1 MKSFRKPGLISVVL
15 LLALS
20 SISCQ
25 KIQDLKDDIDIR
37 SFSWTGGTVFG
48 EPFQVTTKQLH
59 FDTGDLFGKDVIL
72 EGDILE
78 RGESSTHLVMAD
90 PDGRILVVLT
100 SVDESY
106 QILGEPSV
114 NRVKIL
120 GRLERGK
127 KGLPYL
133 LAKAVRPGVK
143 SSQ

>member
-1 MKSFRKPGLISVVL
+1 MSFHKPGLVLVFL

-25 KIQDLKDDIDIR
+25 KVQGLKDSIDET

-72 EGDILE
+72 EGDIME
-78 RGESSTHLVMAD
+78 RDTVSTHLVMAD
-90 PDGRILVVLT
+90 QDGRILVVLT
-100 SVDESY
+100 GVDDSY
-106 QILGEPSV
+106 RILGQESV

>member
-1 MKSFRKPGLISVVL
+1 MSVSKPGLVSI
-15 LLALS
+15 LLALALTHV
-20 SISCQ
+20 SCQ
-25 KIQDLKDDIDIR
+25 KIQGIKDDIDET

-78 RGESSTHLVMAD
+78 RGESSTHLVMSD
-90 PDGRILVVLT
+90 QDGRILVVLT
-100 SVDESY
+100 AVDESY
-106 QILGEPSV
+106 QILAQESV
-114 NRVKIL
+114 NCVKIL

>member
-1 MKSFRKPGLISVVL
+1 MSFRKPGLVPIFL

-20 SISCQ
+20 NISCQ
-25 KIQDLKDDIDIR
+25 KIQVLKDEIDVT
-37 SFSWTGGTVFG
+37 SFAWTGGTVFG

-100 SVDESY
+100 AVDESY
-106 QILGEPSV
+106 RMLGEETV

>member
-1 MKSFRKPGLISVVL
+1 MSFRKPGLVSIFL

-20 SISCQ
+20 NVSCQ
-25 KIQDLKDDIDIR
+25 KIQGLKDDIDVT
-37 SFSWTGGTVFG
+37 SFAWTGGTVFG

-100 SVDESY
+100 AVDDSY
-106 QILGEPSV
+106 RLLGEQAI

-133 LAKAVRPGVK
+133 LAKSVRPGVK

>member
-1 MKSFRKPGLISVVL
+1 MSLFKPGLVFIFLVSS
-15 LLALS
+15 LS
-20 SISCQ
+20 SVSCQ
-25 KIQDLKDDIDIR
+25 KIQGLKDDIDHV

-78 RGESSTHLVMAD
+78 RGDLSTHLVMAD
-90 PDGRILVVLT
+90 QEGRMLVVLT
-100 SVDESY
+100 GVDDSY
-106 QILGEPSV
+106 RILDLSV
-114 NRVKIL
+114 NYVKIL

>member
-1 MKSFRKPGLISVVL
+1 MSFRKSFLLSLTLVL
-15 LLALS
+15 SLSALS
-20 SISCQ
+20 CK
-25 KIQDLKDDIDIR
+25 KIQALKDDLDET
-37 SFSWTGGTVFG
+37 SFAWTGGTVFG

-72 EGDILE
+72 EGDILD
-78 RGESSTHLVMAD
+78 RGELSTHLVMAD
-90 PDGRILVVLT
+90 QDGRILVVLT
-100 SVDESY
+100 GVDESY
-106 QILGEPSV
+106 RILAKDSV
-114 NRVKIL
+114 NHVKIL

>member
-1 MKSFRKPGLISVVL
+1 MSFHGLGLVSVL
-15 LLALS
+15 FLAVS
-20 SISCQ
+20 SVSCQ
-25 KIQDLKDDIDIR
+25 KIQGLKDSIDEA
-37 SFSWTGGTVFG
+37 SFSWTGGTFFG

-72 EGDILE
+72 EGDIIE
-78 RGESSTHLVMAD
+78 RDDFSTHLVMAD
-90 PDGRILVVLT
+90 QDGRILVVLT
-100 SVDESY
+100 GVDDSY
-106 QILGEPSV
+106 RILGQDSV

-133 LAKAVRPGVK
+133 LAKAVRPGVE

>member
-1 MKSFRKPGLISVVL
+1 MIKPGLFSIFLILSV
-15 LLALS
+15 
-20 SISCQ
+20 SCQ
-25 KIQDLKDDIDIR
+25 KIQDLKNDIDET
-37 SFSWTGGTVFG
+37 SFAWTGGTVFG

-72 EGDILE
+72 EGDIMD

-90 PDGRILVVLT
+90 QDGRILVVLT
-100 SVDESY
+100 GVDDSY
-106 QILGEPSV
+106 RILAEESV
-114 NRVKIL
+114 NHVKIL

>member
-1 MKSFRKPGLISVVL
+1 MSFRKPGRVSLFL

-20 SISCQ
+20 SVSCQ
-25 KIQDLKDDIDIR
+25 KIEDLKEEIDVT
-37 SFSWTGGTVFG
+37 SFAWTGGTVFG

-59 FDTGDLFGKDVIL
+59 FDTGDLSGKDVIL

-100 SVDESY
+100 AVDDSYRLLAES
-106 QILGEPSV
+106 SV